1 MMSYSLYRSTASR
14 NLQASDLEDILRTAR
29 ARNLDLGVTGCLHY
43 ESGLFF
49 QWLEGAAESVDAVL
63 GSIKKDPRHRDVVIL
78 ISGRQEQRRFSGW
91 KMRFSDS
98 SNASLLDWLAS
109 AEVATLDRRNYAD
122 GVMTFLQSV
131 AA

>member
-1 MMSYSLYRSTASR
+1 MISYSLYRSTASR
-14 NLQASDLEDILRTAR
+14 NLQASELEDILRTAR
-29 ARNLDLGVTGCLHY
+29 SRNLALGLTGCLHY

-49 QWLEGAAESVDAVL
+49 QWLEGPAEAVAEVL
-63 GSIKKDPRHRDVVIL
+63 ESIRKDDRHRDVVVL
-78 ISGRQEQRRFSGW
+78 ISGTQDKREFQDW

-109 AEVATLDRRNYAD
+109 AQVSTLDRRNYAD
-122 GVMTFLQSV
+122 GVMTFLQSI